1 MFGIGPMEVVIG
13 GIVGVLLF
21 GHRLPQMARSLGSA
35 IPQFKRGI
43 KEVEQEIAE
52 IESETK
58 KIAKEL

>member
-1 MFGIGPMEVVIG
+1 MFGIGPMELVIAGVIG
-13 GIVGVLLF
+13 VMLF

-35 IPQFKRGI
+35 IPEFKRGI

-58 KIAKEL
+58 KVMEL